1 MNKTMPFTLFILLST
16 SITHASDK
24 AIYGNIN
31 MQFISSNTQ
40 STVAQLSKGVAYIS
54 PRIYHFEQGNG
65 RTLIAGYSLREGVNL
80 CSDEKFSHHI
90 SRSGSCTG
98 FLIAPDILLTAGHCI
113 STPSTCENMNIAFGV
128 TQNKETQSGFLIS
141 NQDVYRCSKVL
152 KYSNEPVSDYSIV
165 KLDRKVKNRH
175 IFSLGN
181 DELMK
186 KGSQAFMI
194 GHPMGL
200 AQIHSGAAPVVN
212 SNDPHFLKITLDS
225 FGGNSGGPVIDAKTN
240 KVIGLLIRG
249 ASDFQTK
256 PGKNCSNFAKYPE
269 DGYGEW
275 VYRIN
280 QVKTILK
287 NYQIL

>member
-1 MNKTMPFTLFILLST
+1 ME
-16 SITHASDK
+16 
-24 AIYGNIN
+24 
-31 MQFISSNTQ
+31 FISAKTQ
-40 STVAQLSKGVAYIS
+40 NNLAQLSTGVAYIS
-54 PRIYHFEQGNG
+54 SGTYHFPQGNN
-65 RTLIAGYSLREGVNL
+65 RTLIAGYSLKEGVNL
-80 CSDEKFSHHI
+80 CSDEKFSQNI
-90 SRSGSCTG
+90 SRSGTCTG
-98 FLIAPDILLTAGHCI
+98 FLIAPDLLLTAGHCI
-113 STPSTCENMNIAFGV
+113 STPATCDNMKITFGV
-128 TQNKETQSGFLIS
+128 TQDKETKSGFLI
-141 NQDVYRCSKVL
+141 NDQNIYRCARVL
-152 KYSNEPVSDYSIV
+152 KYSDEPAHDYSIV

-175 IFSLGN
+175 IFALGN

-186 KGSQAFMI
+186 KGSRAFMI

-212 SNDPHFLKITLDS
+212 TSDSNFLKITLDS

-249 ASDFQTK
+249 ASDFQTRSD
-256 PGKNCSNFAKYPE
+256 KNCVQFAKYPE